1 MSSYSKYCVS
11 GKQVRAKQRASLC
24 LLVLTKT
31 FLHHLDIPTQIS
43 QTSSSFFPQQQKQ
56 FVGNKK
62 KLLHRAVLW
71 DAGMQ
76 APQPWHPW
84 QRVQPNDPEHEHN
97 MPKHHGIFNEM
108 LSKTIKNLFFDKSSW
123 VILILSD
130 CVRTNPLAL
139 KLDKYARRMDQSRF
153 LEVRTSR
160 HPEARIARNA

>member
-1 MSSYSKYCVS
+1 MPNSERPCAFLFSPKLSCIIWIYQRKYL
-11 GKQVRAKQRASLC
+11 KLAQVFS
-24 LLVLTKT
+24 
-31 FLHHLDIPTQIS
+31 
-43 QTSSSFFPQQQKQ
+43 PQQQKQ